1 MSGRVM
7 KSRKI
12 PKAVGIISPD
22 IRPAESV
29 ILTSQKIRM
38 HASNR
43 SQSSNLTEYKY
54 ERTLNVSEYAEK
66 SLTFCFYGVEYM

>member
-22 IRPAESV
+22 ICPAESV
-29 ILTSQKIRM
+29 ILISQKIRM
-38 HASNR
+38 HASNH
-43 SQSSNLTEYKY
+43 SQSLNLTEYKY
-54 ERTLNVSEYAEK
+54 ERTLNVFEYAEK
-66 SLTFCFYGVEYM
+66 SLTFCFYDVEYM